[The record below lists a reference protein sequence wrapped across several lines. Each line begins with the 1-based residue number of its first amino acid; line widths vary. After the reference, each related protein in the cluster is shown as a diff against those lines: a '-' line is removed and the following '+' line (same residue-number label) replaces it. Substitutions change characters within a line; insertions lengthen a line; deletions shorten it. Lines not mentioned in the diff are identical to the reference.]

1 MWDNS
6 PAACLAFLVEIGN
19 CLISLSHIDWEGKYQ
34 ALLNADVKQ
43 IVPKESYALQNMNV
57 SLLILYALFIYVLN

>member
-34 ALLNADVKQ
+34 ALLNIDVKQ
-43 IVPKESYALQNMNV
+43 MVAKASVDLKLGGRY
-57 SLLILYALFIYVLN
+57 